1 MVEDLEFEVKDE
13 VEGGDGLDILFV
25 RDRKDNNILDKS
37 EEYSIGG
44 ILQIWRKVILE
55 RHSLVIELGNFKQID
70 LFKHGMPLSRILL
83 KFYIHWSN
91 Y

>member
-44 ILQIWRKVILE
+44 IL
-55 RHSLVIELGNFKQID
+55 
-70 LFKHGMPLSRILL
+70 
-83 KFYIHWSN
+83 
-91 Y
+91 